1 MGMPT
6 RRAVLKGTAALA
18 GLAAAQASGLA
29 SVAEAAP
36 AAASSGRPKA
46 NVLLVHGAWVDG
58 SSWSQVI
65 AILQRHGYNVLAVQL
80 PLTSLAEDVA
90 WTRHVLAERL
100 QGPTVLAGHSYGGAV
115 ISGAATGVE
124 NVVGLVFA
132 SAFAPDEGESLGGL
146 GTLFPPP
153 PGLAHT
159 QPDSLGFL
167 WFDPAAIPANFAQDL
182 PLEEARV
189 LAAVQKPIAA
199 RAFTDLAGPPA
210 WKTLPSWFLVST
222 QDRMIN
228 PDLERFMADR
238 IGATTVE
245 VRSSHASPASHP
257 DLVARLIRA
266 AARAGVRG

>member
-1 MGMPT
+1 MGTPT

-18 GLAAAQASGLA
+18 GLAAVPASGLA
-29 SVAEAAP
+29 TAAAAAP
-36 AAASSGRPKA
+36 AGTSSGHRKA

-58 SSWSQVI
+58 SSWSRVI
-65 AILQRHGYNVLAVQL
+65 PILQRHGHTVLAAQL
-80 PLTSLAEDVA
+80 PMTSLADDVA

-124 NVVGLVFA
+124 NVIGLVFA

-146 GTLFPPP
+146 GALFPPP

-182 PLEEARV
+182 PVSEARV

-199 RAFTDLAGPPA
+199 RSFSDPAGPPA

-222 QDRMIN
+222 EDRMIN
-228 PDLERFMADR
+228 PTWS
-238 IGATTVE
+238 G
-245 VRSSHASPASHP
+245 SWPPAS
-257 DLVARLIRA
+257 ARPRWRFAPVTPHRPPTPRRLPS
-266 AARAGVRG
+266 